1 MIDDKGDRERKKE
14 IILHPWKM
22 QIIDEERIIDEH
34 ISRALDIQVF
44 ETSIEDWRRYRL
56 QRKQSYKNSGTRN
69 SLEQREKKNTI
80 TVPKVIS
87 WQIYQIQM
95 QRYS

>member
-69 SLEQREKKNTI
+69 SLEQREKKKTL
-80 TVPKVIS
+80 
-87 WQIYQIQM
+87 
-95 QRYS
+95 